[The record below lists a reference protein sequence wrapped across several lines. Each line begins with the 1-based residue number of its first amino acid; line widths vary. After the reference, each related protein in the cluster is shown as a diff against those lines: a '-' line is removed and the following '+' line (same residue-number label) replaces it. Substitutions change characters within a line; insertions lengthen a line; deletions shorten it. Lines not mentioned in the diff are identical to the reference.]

1 VSSFDKIKNE
11 KLKEMIA
18 KDLSDKKTPWY
29 KGPTAMQTNEVRQW
43 LNGML
48 QNQ

>member
-1 VSSFDKIKNE
+1 MSSFDKIKNE

-29 KGPTAMQTNEVRQW
+29 KGANAMQTNLKVY
-43 LNGML
+43 LNLYLM
-48 QNQ
+48 